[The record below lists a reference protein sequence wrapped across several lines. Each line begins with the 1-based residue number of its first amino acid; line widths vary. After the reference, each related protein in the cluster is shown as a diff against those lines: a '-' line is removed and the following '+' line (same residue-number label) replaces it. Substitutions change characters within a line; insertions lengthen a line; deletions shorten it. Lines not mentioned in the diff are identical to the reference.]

1 MSIGVCVTTR
11 HRPELLE
18 ECLRRIAASTLVPSE
33 VVVSDDSS
41 LPEMIEA
48 TKRTVA
54 AFPFAKYVVGPHKG
68 VCANRNYALSRLARV
83 DYVAFLDDDALV
95 TPAYFAVAQ
104 ATFDA
109 LPPDRRDRAIV
120 NGDRTDLDGCQT
132 GGRVKLNF
140 RGYFVVSDKPEV
152 AGASHAVYPRTFFD
166 RHVWD
171 ELIYFGYEDAELS
184 LRALKDG
191 YEIVHADKMI
201 VTDAGHGKSTLV
213 GGDDRVDAYNFAG
226 EAARLYVGVKRFKNL
241 EPDAPKLAAF
251 LALYFAQCTWSLSKR
266 RSLNRL
272 PELVRL
278 SNVTS
283 LLWRT

>member
-18 ECLRRIAASTLVPSE
+18 ECLGRIAASTVVPSH

-41 LPEMIEA
+41 QAEMIEA
-48 TKRTVA
+48 TKRAVA
-54 AFPFAKYVVGPHKG
+54 RFPFAKYVVGPHKG
-68 VCANRNYALSRLARV
+68 VCANRNFALSQLEPV

-95 TPAYFAVAQ
+95 TPAYFAVAK

-109 LPPDRRDRAIV
+109 IPADRAGRVIV
-120 NGDRTDLDGCQT
+120 NGVRMNLTGHET
-132 GGRVKLNF
+132 GGRTKLNF
-140 RGYFVVSDKPEV
+140 RGYFVPSETPYV
-152 AGASHAVYPRTFFD
+152 AGASHAVYPRSFFD
-166 RHVWD
+166 QHLWD
-171 ELIYFGYEDAELS
+171 EQIYFGYEDAELS

-191 YEIVHADKMI
+191 YEIVHSDDMI

-213 GGDDRVDAYNFAG
+213 EGTDRVDPYNFAG
-226 EAARLYVGVKRFKNL
+226 EAARLYVGVKRFKDL
-241 EPDAPKLAAF
+241 YPDPTKLAAF

-283 LLWRT
+283 LLRRP

>member
-1 MSIGVCVTTR
+1 MTIGVCVTTR
-11 HRPELLE
+11 HRPQLLE
-18 ECLRRIAASTLVPSE
+18 ECLGRIAASTLIPTH

-41 LPEMIEA
+41 QPEMIEA
-48 TKRTVA
+48 TRRAVA
-54 AFPFAKYVVGPHKG
+54 AFPFASYVVGPHKG
-68 VCANRNYALSRLARV
+68 VCANRNFALSKLGPV

-95 TPAYFAVAQ
+95 MPAYFAVAK

-109 LPPDRRDRAIV
+109 LPADRRGRAIV
-120 NGDRTDLDGCQT
+120 NGVRTDLAGHET
-132 GGRVKLNF
+132 GGRTKLNF
-140 RGYFVVSDKPEV
+140 RGYFVSSDKPQV
-152 AGASHAVYPRTFFD
+152 AGASHAVYPRTFFEQ
-166 RHVWD
+166 HLWD
-171 ELIYFGYEDAELS
+171 EQIYFGYEDAELS

-191 YEIVHADKMI
+191 YEILHADDMI

-213 GGDDRVDAYNFAG
+213 EGTDRVDPYNFAG
-226 EAARLYVGVKRFKNL
+226 EAARLYVGVKRFKDL
-241 EPDAPKLAAF
+241 DPDPPKLAAL

-283 LLWRT
+283 LLRWP